1 MFKVTSLG
9 VWAFAAAT
17 PLWENGALWEAP
29 RMSETQ
35 MQDRLRI
42 QVERMAD
49 VAVVHCQGELVS
61 SVTDVLYRAVKELI
75 PEVKRIVLDLREL
88 SYLDSSG
95 IGMIVRLFVSA
106 KAAKCSLELANIS
119 GRVRQILGITD
130 LLSVLQVIGENNI
143 RM

>member
-1 MFKVTSLG
+1 M
-9 VWAFAAAT
+9 A
-17 PLWENGALWEAP
+17 EN
-29 RMSETQ
+29 Q
-35 MQDRLRI
+35 MQDRLTLH
-42 QVERMAD
+42 VERSPD
-49 VAVVHCQGELVS
+49 VAVVHCKGELVS
-61 SVTDVLYRAVKELI
+61 GVTDVLYRSVKELI

-106 KAAKCSLELANIS
+106 KSAKCTLQLANIS
-119 GRVRQILGITD
+119 GRVRQLLGITD

>member
-1 MFKVTSLG
+1 M
-9 VWAFAAAT
+9 
-17 PLWENGALWEAP
+17 P
-29 RMSETQ
+29 MSENQ
-35 MQDRLRI
+35 VHDRLSI
-42 QVERMAD
+42 HIERLPD

-88 SYLDSSG
+88 RYLDSSG

-106 KAAKCSLELANIS
+106 KTAKCTLQLANIS
-119 GRVRQILGITD
+119 GRVRQVLGITD